1 MNFTKGFFDF
11 IKTSTDAYN
20 AVATVRE
27 RLLGEGFT
35 ELFEDKPY
43 DLCDG
48 GKYFVTR
55 AGSSLIAFVYK
66 GAASA
71 FVVSAAH
78 TDFPS
83 FKLKPSASATGVFK
97 TLCTEKYGGA
107 INYSWF
113 DRPLSVSGRVI
124 TECDG
129 GLKTNIVRLDCDLAV
144 IPSVAI
150 HLSRDVNNGFS
161 PNVNVDMK
169 PLVAD
174 ITTDT
179 DILALVAEKCGTEK
193 ENIVAHDLYLYN
205 RQEPATYGLNGE
217 FIISPRFDDLAHVYT
232 SLEGFLSAK
241 DNPDTTV
248 LAIFDNEE
256 CGSESRQ
263 GAASTFLYDTLRA
276 LAPTEEKYREM
287 IARSFMV
294 SADVAHSVH
303 PAHPELSDRDEC
315 PRLNGGIVIKY
326 NANQRY
332 ATDAESAAMFKLV
345 CKRAGVPTQNFVM
358 RPDMPC
364 GSTLGHISVNK
375 LPIRTVDVGLPILS
389 MHSAAETAGTADL
402 THMVNAMIGV
412 YSTPTSEILVK

>member
-20 AVATVRE
+20 AVNTVRE
-27 RLLGEGFT
+27 RLISEGFT
-35 ELFEDKPY
+35 ELFEDAPY
-43 DLCDG
+43 HLSDG

-55 AGSSLIAFVYK
+55 ADSSLIAFVYK
-66 GAASA
+66 SGASA

-78 TDFPS
+78 SDFPS
-83 FKLKPSASATGVFK
+83 FKLKPSASANGVFK
-97 TLCTEKYGGA
+97 TLATEKYGGA

-129 GLKTNIVRLDCDLAV
+129 KLKSNIVRLECDLAV

-161 PNVNVDMK
+161 PNANVDMK

-174 ITTDT
+174 VSANT
-179 DILALVAEKCGTEK
+179 DILSLIADKCGTAK
-193 ENIVAHDLYLYN
+193 ENIIAHDLYLYN
-205 RQEPATYGLNGE
+205 RQEPVTYGLNGE
-217 FIISPRFDDLAHVYT
+217 FILCARFDDLSHVYT
-232 SLEGFLSAK
+232 SLEGFLLAK
-241 DNPDTTV
+241 DNTDTTV

-263 GAASTFLYDTLRA
+263 GAASTFLYDTLCA
-276 LAPTEEKYREM
+276 LAPTEEKYRQM

-303 PAHPELSDRDEC
+303 PAHPELSDKDEC

-364 GSTLGHISVNK
+364 GSTLGHISVNN

-389 MHSAAETAGTADL
+389 MHSAAETAGTLDL
-402 THMVNAMIGV
+402 TYMINAMIGV
-412 YSTPTSEILVK
+412 YSTPTSELLVK

>member
-1 MNFTKGFFDF
+1 MNYTTGFFNF
-11 IKTSTDAYN
+11 IKGSTDAYN
-20 AVATVRE
+20 AVSTVRE
-27 RLLGEGFT
+27 RLIGAGFT
-35 ELFEDKPY
+35 ELFEDAPY
-43 DLCDG
+43 NLCDG

-55 AGSSLIAFVYK
+55 AASSLIAFVYK
-66 GAASA
+66 KDAGA
-71 FVVSAAH
+71 FVVSASH
-78 TDFPS
+78 SDFPS
-83 FKLKPSASATGVFK
+83 FKLKPTATSSGVFK
-97 TLCTEKYGGA
+97 TLATEKYGGA

-124 TECDG
+124 TEKDG
-129 GLKTNIVRLDCDLAV
+129 ALKSHIVRLDSDLAV

-161 PNVNVDMK
+161 PNANVDMK

-174 ITTDT
+174 ITSDI
-179 DILALVAEKCGTEK
+179 DILSIIAEKCGVAK
-193 ENIVAHDLYLYN
+193 ESIIAHDLYLYN
-205 RQEPATYGLNGE
+205 RQEPTTYGLGGE

-241 DNPDTTV
+241 DNKDTTV

-276 LAPTEEKYREM
+276 LAPSEKKYREM
-287 IARSFMV
+287 IAKSFMV

-303 PAHPELSDRDEC
+303 PAHPELSDKEEC
-315 PRLNGGIVIKY
+315 PRLNGGVVIKY

-332 ATDAESAAMFKLV
+332 ATDAESAAMFKLI
-345 CKRAGVPTQNFVM
+345 CKMVGVPTQNFVM

-364 GSTLGHISVNK
+364 GSTLGHISVNN

-389 MHSAAETAGTADL
+389 MHSAAETGGTADIDY
-402 THMVNAMIGV
+402 MIKAMTGL
-412 YSTPTSEILVK
+412 YSTPTTDILVK